1 MDLSFGEEAMRILLV
16 DDEEAILRSL
26 GEVFRD
32 LGYEVLTALDGSE
45 ALRLVSEQAVELVI
59 SDVKMP
65 HMDGIE
71 LLSRLQT
78 QTPDLPVI
86 LITGHGDEDT
96 AISALQKGARD
107 YLRKPIRVKA
117 LLAAIKRVQDQQ
129 QLEQLLSEERNKL
142 VHASRLASLGTLAAG
157 LAHEINNPATFVKGD
172 LQLLVKS
179 WGIVNEVLEALP
191 PGQVK
196 NPEGLAFVMKEVP
209 GLLSGMQLGMERIIR
224 LVREMSLLARS
235 EKQDSQ
241 RTVVDL
247 GKCIEEAVA
256 MEHHALPA
264 QTQVQQVQGGE
275 TLQTMAD
282 AQQITQ
288 VLMNL
293 LSNAAHALACMPDPT
308 IVVRARR
315 EAEWATIEVEDNG
328 AGIPEEARP
337 RIFDPFF
344 TTKDIGQGTGL
355 GLSICRGII
364 HDHGG
369 QIGFESRVGKGT
381 RFWVRLPALA

>member
-1 MDLSFGEEAMRILLV
+1 MRILLV

-26 GEVFRD
+26 GEVLKD
-32 LGYEVLTALDGSE
+32 LGYEVATALDGDE
-45 ALRLVSEQAVELVI
+45 ALKQVATLPVDLVI

-65 HMDGIE
+65 RMDGIV
-71 LLSRLQT
+71 LLSRLQV
-78 QTPDLPVI
+78 QAPDLPVI
-86 LITGHGDEDT
+86 LITGHGDEET
-96 AISALQKGARD
+96 AISALQEGARD

-129 QLEQLLSEERNKL
+129 QLERLLVEERDKL

-172 LQLLVKS
+172 LQLLEKS
-179 WGIVNEVLEALP
+179 WAIIRQALEDLP

-196 NPEGLAFVMKEVP
+196 NPQGLAFVMQEVP
-209 GLLSGMQLGMERIIR
+209 GLISGMQQGVDRIIR
-224 LVREMSLLARS
+224 LVHEMSLLSRS
-235 EKQDSQ
+235 EKQDAQ

-247 GKCIEEAVA
+247 GQCIEEALQ
-256 MEHHALPA
+256 MERHVLPPR
-264 QTQVQQVQGGE
+264 TQVQKVQDHAQ
-275 TLQTMAD
+275 LQTRAD

-293 LSNAAHALACMPDPT
+293 LSNAAHALERIPDPT
-308 IVVRARR
+308 IVVRTRR
-315 EAEWATIEVEDNG
+315 EADWNTIEVEDNG
-328 AGIPEEARP
+328 AGIPDEAKP

-344 TTKDIGQGTGL
+344 TTKDVGRGTGL
-355 GLSICRGII
+355 GLSICRGIVQ
-364 HDHGG
+364 DHGG
-369 QIGFESRVGKGT
+369 QIGFESHEGKGT

>member
-1 MDLSFGEEAMRILLV
+1 MRILLV

-26 GEVFRD
+26 GEVLKD
-32 LGYEVLTALDGSE
+32 LGYEVATALDGDE
-45 ALRLVSEQAVELVI
+45 ALKQVAALPVDLVI

-65 HMDGIE
+65 RMDGIA
-71 LLSRLQT
+71 LLSRLQA
-78 QTPDLPVI
+78 QAPDLPVI
-86 LITGHGDEDT
+86 LITGHGDEET
-96 AISALQKGARD
+96 AISALQEGARD

-129 QLEQLLSEERNKL
+129 QLERLLVEERDKL

-172 LQLLVKS
+172 LQLLEKS
-179 WGIVNEVLEALP
+179 WTIIRQVLEDLP

-196 NPEGLAFVMKEVP
+196 NPQGLAFVMQEVP
-209 GLLSGMQLGMERIIR
+209 GLISGMQQGMERIIR
-224 LVREMSLLARS
+224 LVREMSLLSRS
-235 EKQDSQ
+235 EKQDTQ

-247 GKCIEEAVA
+247 GQCIEEALQ
-256 MEHHALPA
+256 MERHVLPPR
-264 QTQVQQVQGGE
+264 TQVQKVQD
-275 TLQTMAD
+275 TIQLQTRAD

-293 LSNAAHALACMPDPT
+293 LSNAAHALERMPDPT
-308 IVVRARR
+308 IVVRTRR
-315 EAEWATIEVEDNG
+315 EADWNTIEVEDNG
-328 AGIPEEARP
+328 AGIPEEAKP

-344 TTKDIGQGTGL
+344 TTKDVGRGTGL
-355 GLSICRGII
+355 GLSICRGIVQ
-364 HDHGG
+364 DHGG
-369 QIGFESRVGKGT
+369 QIGFESHEGKGT

>member
-32 LGYEVLTALDGSE
+32 LGYEVLTALDGGE
-45 ALRLVSEQAVELVI
+45 ALRLATGQPVDLVI

-129 QLEQLLSEERNKL
+129 QLEQLLGEERNKL

-196 NPEGLAFVMKEVP
+196 NPEGLVFVMKEVP
-209 GLLSGMQLGMERIIR
+209 GLLSGMQQGMERIIR

-247 GKCIEEAVA
+247 GQCIEEAVA
-256 MEHHALPA
+256 MGRHVLPA
-264 QTQVQQVQGGE
+264 QTRVQQVQEGE
-275 TLQTMAD
+275 TLQTRAD

-293 LSNAAHALACMPDPT
+293 LSNAAYALACMPDPT

>member
-1 MDLSFGEEAMRILLV
+1 MRILLV

-26 GEVFRD
+26 GEVLKD
-32 LGYEVLTALDGSE
+32 LGFEVATALDGDE
-45 ALRLVSEQAVELVI
+45 ALQQVAAQPVDLVI

-65 HMDGIE
+65 RMDGIT
-71 LLSRLQT
+71 LLSRLQA
-78 QTPDLPVI
+78 QAPGLPVI
-86 LITGHGDEDT
+86 LITGHGDEET
-96 AISALQKGARD
+96 AISALQEGARD

-129 QLEQLLSEERNKL
+129 QLERLLVEERDKL

-172 LQLLVKS
+172 LQLLDKS
-179 WGIVNEVLEALP
+179 WGIIRQVLEALP

-196 NPEGLAFVMKEVP
+196 NPEGLAFVMQEMP
-209 GLLSGMQLGMERIIR
+209 GLINGMQQGMDRIIR

-235 EKQDSQ
+235 EKQDNQ

-247 GKCIEEAVA
+247 GQCIEEALQ
-256 MEHHALPA
+256 MERHVLPP
-264 QTQVQQVQGGE
+264 QTQVQKVQD
-275 TLQTMAD
+275 TTQLRTRAD

-293 LSNAAHALACMPDPT
+293 LSNAAHALERMPDPT
-308 IVVRARR
+308 LVVRARR
-315 EAEWATIEVEDNG
+315 EADWNTIEVEDNG
-328 AGIPEEARP
+328 TGIPEEAKP

-344 TTKDIGQGTGL
+344 TTKDVGRGTGL
-355 GLSICRGII
+355 GLSICRGIVQ
-364 HDHGG
+364 DHGG
-369 QIGFESRVGKGT
+369 QIGFESREGKGT